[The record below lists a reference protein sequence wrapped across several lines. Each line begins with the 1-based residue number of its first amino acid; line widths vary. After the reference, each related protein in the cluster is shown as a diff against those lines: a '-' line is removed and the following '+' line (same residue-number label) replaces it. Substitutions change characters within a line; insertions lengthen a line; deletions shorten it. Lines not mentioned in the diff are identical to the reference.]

1 MFVFRK
7 HPYVF
12 HVYSATARSQIFSSL
27 YCMFKIQG
35 VFQIKHNGTLVGS
48 KDLWDILSK
57 YEEFFGK

>member
-1 MFVFRK
+1 M
-7 HPYVF
+7 YVF